1 MTIGAIEVHLL
12 LRVLYTAFA
21 AGVGASLVFSLA
33 VYGLIRSNDM
43 RRDHR
48 ALAAAGFATLGGI
61 GLMLTIALIV
71 VGLILLAHKS

>member
-1 MTIGAIEVHLL
+1 MTTAAIEVHLL

-21 AGVGASLVFSLA
+21 AGVGASLVFSIA

-48 ALAAAGFATLGGI
+48 ALAAAGFGALGAI
-61 GLMLTIALIV
+61 GLMLTIAMIV
-71 VGLILLAHKS
+71 FGLILLGHKS